1 LFRKR
6 AATSVAA
13 LFLFAETFLL
23 NRQEMLRRLY
33 REQLASMLRATAI
46 HVSNPKKSGDLDA
59 LLF

>member
-1 LFRKR
+1 
-6 AATSVAA
+6 
-13 LFLFAETFLL
+13 
-23 NRQEMLRRLY
+23 MLRRLY